1 LISHIVYNKQRQQ
14 DKQSDQRSSQSG
26 ADIVMMVE
34 RMGIERTRQVERISA
49 TSLVDQVADQ
59 LVLGIASGR
68 IPRGE
73 RVIESDLAE
82 DFGISRI
89 PLREAMSVL
98 ESQGI
103 LLAEPRRGRRVA
115 AFDETQVDEIGQ
127 ARLALERVAVREA
140 RAAYR
145 SQPKEAEQL
154 DICLANLERA
164 VRAPCDPT
172 LVNQYDVEFHTEIYR
187 ASGNRYLQMM
197 WGAIAKHV
205 VIAFAV
211 EQIFH
216 RLSPA
221 DTFEQH
227 QHLRDILLFGS
238 EEDLDREIVAHIM
251 SYGKGITE
259 LATKAPVAAKRSN

>member
-1 LISHIVYNKQRQQ
+1 LISHIVYNKQRQPS
-14 DKQSDQRSSQSG
+14 KPPDQKNSQSG
-26 ADIVMMVE
+26 ADTVMMVE

-115 AFDETQVDEIGQ
+115 AFDEAQVDEISA
-127 ARLALERVAVREA
+127 ARLALERVAVRQA
-140 RAAYR
+140 RAVYR
-145 SQPKEAEQL
+145 RQPRDVERL
-154 DICLANLERA
+154 DASLANLERA
-164 VRAPCDPT
+164 ALAPFDPA
-172 LVNQYDVEFHTEIYR
+172 LVNQCDVEFHTEVYR

-227 QHLRDILLFGS
+227 LHLRDILLFGS

-259 LATKAPVAAKRSN
+259 LATRPPVAAKRSN